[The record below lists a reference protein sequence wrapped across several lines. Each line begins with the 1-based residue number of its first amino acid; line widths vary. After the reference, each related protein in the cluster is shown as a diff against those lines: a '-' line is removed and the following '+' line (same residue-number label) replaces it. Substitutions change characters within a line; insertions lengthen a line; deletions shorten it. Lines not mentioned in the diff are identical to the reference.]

1 MIRADSRVADTISWT
16 PLLAEEGHYLA
27 EVIARKFINQLAL
40 RDKQDGRHIASRK
53 LGRVEFIKIADSKCR
68 FALEFLAPESRSKL
82 CGIATTSPRGR
93 EIDNSL
99 ATLREQGFQLRLAVN
114 RNHRASLDLLEFGDR
129 HRRCSASAKEHG
141 GERARGYHTSDDDHR
156 HGSGGLKT
164 HHRLYKPGGRS
175 ESEPRGRTSRRP
187 ELHDEYTDTLRR
199 QL

>member
-1 MIRADSRVADTISWT
+1 MIGTKSSSTRLPGAARLWAVTIMIRADSRVADTISWT

-27 EVIARKFINQLAL
+27 EVIARKFINQLAR

-114 RNHRASLDLLEFGDR
+114 RNHRASLDLFEFGDR

-141 GERARGYHTSDDDHR
+141 GECACGYHTSDDDH
-156 HGSGGLKT
+156 
-164 HHRLYKPGGRS
+164 
-175 ESEPRGRTSRRP
+175 
-187 ELHDEYTDTLRR
+187 
-199 QL
+199 